1 MSFKQ
6 ALRAGWEANWALEKW
21 STMNKFNF
29 PRRNIQKERRAKRA
43 EKRRLRSS
51 AASLK
56 VSAKAPSRA
65 ITGKKSRKLQKKWRQ
80 VICNAVSVEPDLCNW
95 VGDWEP
101 DESLHIVDRAES
113 AGEAD
118 I

>member
-1 MSFKQ
+1 
-6 ALRAGWEANWALEKW
+6 
-21 STMNKFNF
+21 MNKFNL

-80 VICNAVSVEPDLCNW
+80 VNAMPSRSNVICAIE
-95 VGDWEP
+95 
-101 DESLHIVDRAES
+101 
-113 AGEAD
+113 
-118 I
+118 

>member
-1 MSFKQ
+1 
-6 ALRAGWEANWALEKW
+6 
-21 STMNKFNF
+21 MNKFNF

-80 VICNAVSVEPDLCNW
+80 VICNAVSVEPDLCN
-95 VGDWEP
+95 
-101 DESLHIVDRAES
+101 
-113 AGEAD
+113 
-118 I
+118 